1 MFANPA
7 KFVADACMKPVTAN
21 GAPVIKRPAMFVTEA
36 YVKRVTSI
44 GGPVVTTA
52 AFSSPMR
59 VTGVF
64 GTPVCVT
71 AGSHTEAAL
80 VYVRR
85 VRRA

>member
-7 KFVADACMKPVTAN
+7 KFVAETCMKPVTAN
-21 GAPVIKRPAMFVTEA
+21 GAPVVKRPAMFVTEA
-36 YVKRVTSI
+36 YVKRVTST

-52 AFSSPMR
+52 AFWSPMR
-59 VTGVF
+59 VTGVYR
-64 GTPVCVT
+64 TPVCVT
-71 AGSHTEAAL
+71 AGSSSEASL